1 MRKKKNLFKP
11 ELLKV
16 AVFRPVPITAAL
28 LFSVAGGF
36 LVYEIAPF
44 LGNWPLFQHKINY
57 AMLSGFITFL
67 VLVLQ
72 QFFNKLIISNQ
83 LKMIVESCNVR
94 LNQKSKESK
103 NLTDELTAVNLLLKG
118 KEEELGKI
126 LISVSQFVS
135 DMDNMPLFM
144 NITREHLTSVN
155 MSIEEGAVG
164 VIESLGKIKEK
175 SSSLLVTLNN
185 HKESAEVLA
194 KGNVKRLEHNS
205 QIIRDVKNF
214 MQNRSI
220 QIIED
225 TKKIEGVVNEVKKLT
240 QFTSI
245 IRDIAEH
252 TNILA
257 LNASV
262 EAARAGRAG
271 QGFGVIGKKIRD
283 LSEKI
288 EESTIEIDNQ
298 FFSIIEHVE
307 KNISVLVE
315 SSKTNNERKQME
327 DIAGEITEMS
337 NVFIQMNQFL
347 DTVTKESRDTMGH
360 IYSDILGVLGQI
372 QFQDVSRQQIEQV
385 INIFEV
391 FNEYCITVKK
401 SMAEPDG
408 KEWLP
413 LFDLIEK
420 MRESYVMEKQHSTH
434 NNVTGEKSMDE
445 SAPLIELF

>member
-1 MRKKKNLFKP
+1 M
-11 ELLKV
+11 
-16 AVFRPVPITAAL
+16 
-28 LFSVAGGF
+28 
-36 LVYEIAPF
+36 
-44 LGNWPLFQHKINY
+44 
-57 AMLSGFITFL
+57 
-67 VLVLQ
+67 
-72 QFFNKLIISNQ
+72 
-83 LKMIVESCNVR
+83 R

-155 MSIEEGAVG
+155 MGIEEGAVG

-194 KGNVKRLEHNS
+194 KENVKRLEHNS
-205 QIIRDVKNF
+205 QIIRDVEKF

-225 TKKIEGVVNEVKKLT
+225 TKKIEGVINEVNKLT

-245 IRDIAEH
+245 IRDIAAQ

-327 DIAGEITEMS
+327 DIAGELTEMR